1 MENSSKKIPKI
12 DIGENNSSEMNF
24 PISIKSGDVI
34 PLLVKTIGK
43 ILEHKNPNLI
53 TSNIIEVLQECLE
66 QVILKEISIETI
78 MKFNIGILI
87 KEFYEFIQSCP
98 QLAILNIITRCA
110 FKKLK
115 ERVYKA
121 AFGIKKSLYY
131 ESEESHHDEIER
143 PKEDNSNMEDIK
155 GIPDNQNGIKK
166 SKTSKLINKDLPV
179 LRNSVYN
186 LRNSMKPNKSNQSAN
201 SKKKSSKPA
210 KVKDKKSPKKND
222 YAEELVKLL
231 KEVRLTHKYSR
242 KI

>member
-131 ESEESHHDEIER
+131 ESEESHHDEIEKL
-143 PKEDNSNMEDIK
+143 KEDNENIEDIK
-155 GIPDNQNGIKK
+155 GIPESQNKVKK
-166 SKTSKLINKDLPV
+166 SRSQLMNKGLPV
-179 LRNSVYN
+179 LKNSVYN
-186 LRNSMKPNKSNQSAN
+186 LRNPMKPNKSNQSVN

-210 KVKDKKSPKKND
+210 EVKDKKSPKKKD
-222 YAEELVKLL
+222 HAKELAKLL